1 MVRYAMEHI
10 YCNLNS
16 EKKPS
21 NSLWLPYTNDF
32 MLVMIIIKLN
42 ASTESKEK
50 RRKRKAMYCIEA
62 YILSLLCS
70 NNLKSHKNLQVNE
83 NSSL

>member
-1 MVRYAMEHI
+1 MATLHKWLYAG
-10 YCNLNS
+10 
-16 EKKPS
+16 
-21 NSLWLPYTNDF
+21 NDDYK
-32 MLVMIIIKLN
+32 IKCIN
-42 ASTESKEK
+42 RIE
-50 RRKRKAMYCIEA
+50 RKAKKKESHVLHWFSATEA